1 MRVLAARSRRLA
13 LFGAAIALLAGALAA
28 PASAYDPPPLRAGM
42 TYNVPGN
49 KNTPEMLVNLRKM
62 MVAID
67 GTKSGETIRMAFFSL
82 TVWNFSDKLIA
93 AYNRGVNVRL
103 IQDDHE
109 IGPMWQ
115 DLVDKLGS
123 DTTKKSWAVVCHR
136 SCHSDENPSYMHA
149 KIYLF
154 SKTKSL
160 SKVTMVCS
168 CNPTYTQARVG
179 WNDMYT
185 WIGDTTIYDGGVRYF
200 EDLTAGAVEDA
211 EGNQTHG
218 IPQDN
223 YFSVASGKNQMYFFP
238 KTGEGPE
245 EDPAFQ
251 MLRDVECIG
260 TSAGYGS
267 LGRTII
273 KVAMYQWSVR
283 RDRIAHRLWD
293 LSQDGCWV
301 DIVYDQTATD
311 KEVIDV
317 LKSPGEGVYPI
328 PTLTKSSMDKNDDGD
343 FEHFVDIF
351 NHEKYVLINGIYE
364 GDRSTKFVISGTA
377 NWTNTALQ
385 YGNEITFTVED
396 NSTYADYHEQF
407 QTMKAWARSLPTS
420 WLASGPFPSDLPGG
434 GGDEDARAALAGLL
448 GESRNEF
455 LPTERE

>member
-1 MRVLAARSRRLA
+1 MLASRSRHLA
-13 LFGAAIALLAGALAA
+13 LFVAALALMAGALAG

-49 KNTPEMLVNLRKM
+49 ENTPEMLVNLRKM

-82 TVWNFSDKLIA
+82 TVWNFSDKLIE

-115 DLVDKLGS
+115 DLVDVLGR

-154 SKTKSL
+154 SKTKDL

-211 EGNQTHG
+211 EGNQTQG
-218 IPQDN
+218 IPQDA
-223 YFSVASGKNQMYFFP
+223 YFSVASGKTQMYFFP
-238 KTGEGPE
+238 KAGEGPE

-260 TSAGYGS
+260 TASGYGS
-267 LGRTII
+267 LNRTII

-293 LSQDGCWV
+293 LSQEGCWV

-317 LKSPGEGVYPI
+317 LKRPGYGVYSI

-343 FEHFVDIF
+343 FVHYVDIF

-364 GDRSTKFVISGTA
+364 GDASTKFVIAGTA
-377 NWTNTALQ
+377 NWTNTGLQ
-385 YGNEITFTVED
+385 YGNEITFTLES
-396 NSTYADYHEQF
+396 NSDYAAYHEQF
-407 QTMKAWARSLPTS
+407 QTMKSWARNLPRE

-434 GGDEDARAALAGLL
+434 GDDEDARATLADLL
-448 GESRNEF
+448 GESRNEL

>member
-1 MRVLAARSRRLA
+1 VRILAARPSRL
-13 LFGAAIALLAGALAA
+13 LLLGAAAALLSGAVAGPTA
-28 PASAYDPPPLRAGM
+28 AYDPPPLRAGM

-49 KNTPEMLVNLRKM
+49 KNTPEMLINLRKM

-82 TVWNFSDKLIA
+82 TVWNFSDKLIE

-115 DLVDKLGS
+115 DLVDVLGS

-136 SCHSDENPSYMHA
+136 SCHSDDNPSYMHA

-185 WIGDTTIYDGGVRYF
+185 WIGDSTIYDGGVRYF

-211 EGNQTHG
+211 EGNQTNG
-218 IPQDN
+218 VPQDH
-223 YFSVASGKNQMYFFP
+223 YFSVASGKTQMFFFP
-238 KTGEGPE
+238 KAGEGPE
-245 EDPAFQ
+245 EDPVFQ
-251 MLRDVECIG
+251 MLRDVDCIG
-260 TSAGYGS
+260 TSPGYGS

-293 LSQDGCWV
+293 LSQEGCWV

-311 KEVIDV
+311 KEVVDV
-317 LKSPGEGVYPI
+317 LKTPGEGVYPI
-328 PTLTKSSMDKNDDGD
+328 PTLEKSSMDKNDDGD
-343 FEHFVDIF
+343 FEHYVDIF

-364 GDRSTKFVISGTA
+364 GDKSTKLVISGTA

-385 YGNEITFTVED
+385 YGNEITFTLES
-396 NSTYADYHEQF
+396 NADYNAYREQF
-407 QTMKAWARSLPTS
+407 SVMKAWAQNLPTS

-434 GGDEDARAALAGLL
+434 GGDDEGEGAGVTGFLH
-448 GESRNEF
+448 SSNEF

>member
-1 MRVLAARSRRLA
+1 
-13 LFGAAIALLAGALAA
+13 
-28 PASAYDPPPLRAGM
+28 
-42 TYNVPGN
+42 
-49 KNTPEMLVNLRKM
+49 

-82 TVWNFSDKLIA
+82 TVGNFSDKLIA

-115 DLVDKLGS
+115 DLVDVLGS

-185 WIGDTTIYDGGVRYF
+185 WIGDATIYEGGIRYF

-211 EGNQTHG
+211 NGDQTIG
-218 IPQDN
+218 IPQDA
-223 YFSVASGKNQMYFFP
+223 YFSVASGKTQMWFFP
-238 KTGEGPE
+238 KAGEGPE
-245 EDPAFQ
+245 EDPVFQ
-251 MLRDVECIG
+251 MLRDVDCIG
-260 TSAGYGS
+260 TSPGYGS

-293 LSQDGCWV
+293 LSQEGCWV
-301 DIVYDQTATD
+301 DVVYDQTATD

-317 LKSPGEGVYPI
+317 LKTPGEGFYPI
-328 PTLTKSSMDKNDDGD
+328 PTVTKSSEDKNDDGD
-343 FEHFVDIF
+343 FEHFVDHF

-364 GDRSTKFVISGTA
+364 GDSEHEARHLRDRELDEHRAPVRQRDHVHDRGQLGLQRLPRAVRDDEGVGAGPPDEVARERAVPVRPQWRRRRRGCARPRS
-377 NWTNTALQ
+377 
-385 YGNEITFTVED
+385 
-396 NSTYADYHEQF
+396 
-407 QTMKAWARSLPTS
+407 P
-420 WLASGPFPSDLPGG
+420 ASC
-434 GGDEDARAALAGLL
+434 

-455 LPTERE
+455 LPTEWE

>member
-1 MRVLAARSRRLA
+1 VGMLASRSRHLA
-13 LFGAAIALLAGALAA
+13 LLVAAIALMTGALAG
-28 PASAYDPPPLRAGM
+28 PASAFDPPPLTAGM
-42 TYNVPGN
+42 TYNIPGN
-49 KNTPEMLVNLRKM
+49 VNTPEMLINLRKM

-82 TVWNFSDKLIA
+82 TVWNFSDKLIE

-115 DLVDKLGS
+115 DLVDVLGS
-123 DTTKKSWAVVCHR
+123 DTSRKSWAVACHR

-185 WIGDTTIYDGGVRYF
+185 WIGNSTIYEGGLRYF
-200 EDLTAGAVEDA
+200 EDMTAGAVEDA
-211 EGNQTHG
+211 NGNQSTG
-218 IPQDN
+218 VPVDA
-223 YFSVASGKNQMYFFP
+223 YFSVASGKTQMYFFP

-260 TSAGYGS
+260 TSPGYGS

-293 LSQDGCWV
+293 LSQEGCWV

-317 LKSPGEGVYPI
+317 LKTPGEGLYAI

-343 FEHFVDIF
+343 YVHYVDIF

-364 GDRSTKFVISGTA
+364 GDTSTKFVISGTA

-385 YGNEITFTVED
+385 YGNEITFTIED
-396 NSTYADYHEQF
+396 NSDYNDYHEQF
-407 QTMKAWARSLPTS
+407 STMKSWARNVPKE

-434 GGDEDARAALAGLL
+434 GDDEGEGAGLADL
-448 GESRNEF
+448 LRSSNEF

>member
-1 MRVLAARSRRLA
+1 VRKPALRPGRLLLGIAVTLLLGVLA
-13 LFGAAIALLAGALAA
+13 G
-28 PASAYDPPPLRAGM
+28 PASAYDPPPLKAGM
-42 TYNVPGN
+42 TYNIPGD

-67 GTKSGETIRMAFFSL
+67 GTQSGETIRMAFFSL
-82 TVWNFSDKLIA
+82 TVWNFSDKLIE
-93 AYNRGVNVRL
+93 AYNRGVNIRL

-115 DLVDKLGS
+115 DLVDVLGS
-123 DTTKKSWAVVCHR
+123 DTKKASWAVVCHR

-154 SKTKSL
+154 SKTKNL

-185 WIGDTTIYDGGVRYF
+185 WVNDPYIYEGGVRYF
-200 EDLTAGAVEDA
+200 DVMAAGAVEDA
-211 EGNQTHG
+211 NGDQTVG
-218 IPQDN
+218 IPQDR
-223 YFSVASGKNQMYFFP
+223 YFSVASGKSQMYFFP
-238 KTGEGPE
+238 KAGEGPE

-251 MLRDVECIG
+251 MLRDVDCIG
-260 TSAGYGS
+260 TSPGYGS

-293 LSQDGCWV
+293 LSQEGCWV
-301 DIVYDQTATD
+301 DIVYGQTTTD

-317 LKSPGEGVYPI
+317 LKTPGEGTYPI
-328 PTLTKSSMDKNDDGD
+328 PTLEKSAMDKNDDGD
-343 FEHFVDIF
+343 FVHYVDIF

-364 GDRSTKFVISGTA
+364 GDTSTKLVIAGTA

-385 YGNEITFTVED
+385 YGNEITFTIED
-396 NSTYADYHEQF
+396 NSAYNAYREQF
-407 QTMKAWARSLPTS
+407 SVMKAWAQGLPRS
-420 WLASGPFPSDLPGG
+420 WLASGPFPSELDG
-434 GGDEDARAALAGLL
+434 GGDDEGEGAGLTNEL
-448 GESRNEF
+448 RDSRNEF
-455 LPTERE
+455 LPTEWE

>member
-42 TYNVPGN
+42 TYNVPGDR
-49 KNTPEMLVNLRKM
+49 NTPEMLVNLRKM

-82 TVWNFSDKLIA
+82 TVWNFSDKLIE

-223 YFSVASGKNQMYFFP
+223 YFTVASGKNQMYFFP

-267 LGRTII
+267 LGRTVI

-317 LKSPGEGVYPI
+317 LKTPGEGVYPI

-343 FEHFVDIF
+343 FKHYVDIF

-364 GDRSTKFVISGTA
+364 GDKSTKFVISGTA

-396 NSTYADYHEQF
+396 NSVYADYHEQF
-407 QTMKAWARSLPTS
+407 QTMKSWARSLPTS

-434 GGDEDARAALAGLL
+434 GGDEDARAALADLL
-448 GESRNEF
+448 GESRNEL